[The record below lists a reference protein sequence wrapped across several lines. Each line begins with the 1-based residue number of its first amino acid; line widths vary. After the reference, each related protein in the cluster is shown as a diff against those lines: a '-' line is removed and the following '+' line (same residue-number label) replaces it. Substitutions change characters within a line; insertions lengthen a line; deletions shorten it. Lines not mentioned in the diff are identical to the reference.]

1 MNNFRNLI
9 LAGLALMAVIGCHPS
24 AKKIGTVTFSNSDST
39 AHSYLKMD
47 IELPVPD
54 KGPQGQIRRQLIEVL
69 DERLSHIGTYEA
81 ERLFPPF
88 DGDPDDQA
96 SLMAYYWEQAL
107 LQIGTA
113 SQADA
118 DERARYIRED
128 ADFTEE
134 EKQALL
140 ADYPSWS
147 FESTLKK
154 TGETE
159 RYVVFQSM
167 DYIYMGGAHGGMT
180 GEGDM
185 TFDKQS
191 GQRIRAFVD
200 PGRLEELQPLL
211 REGLLTYFS
220 ESDTHFTP
228 ADLDD
233 VLMLENGIVPLPS
246 WTPYPGEDGL
256 VFVYQQYEIAS
267 YAAGMPSFTVPYDK
281 IRPFLTE
288 EARKILAR

>member
-9 LAGLALMAVIGCHPS
+9 LAGLALAAVIACQPS
-24 AKKIGTVTFSNSDST
+24 AKTIGTETFTSSDST
-39 AHSYLKMD
+39 AHSYLKMN

-54 KGPQGQIRRQLIEVL
+54 KEVQGQIRRQLIEVL
-69 DERLSHIGTYEA
+69 DERLSHIGSYEE

-88 DGDPDDQA
+88 DGDPDDLQA
-96 SLMAYYWEQAL
+96 LMTYYRDQAL

-118 DERARYIRED
+118 DERARYIREE
-128 ADFTEE
+128 DFSEE
-134 EKQALL
+134 EKQAIL
-140 ADYPSWS
+140 ADFPAWG
-147 FESTLKK
+147 FESSLKK
-154 TGETE
+154 TGETA
-159 RYVVFQSM
+159 RYVVFQSL

-185 TFDKQS
+185 TFDKRS
-191 GQRIRAFVD
+191 GQRIRTFVE
-200 PGRLEELQPLL
+200 PGRLEALQPLL
-211 REGLLTYFS
+211 REGLLSYFT

-228 ADLDD
+228 DDLDD
-233 VLMLENGIVPLPS
+233 VLMLENGMVPLPS
-246 WTPYPGEDGL
+246 WAPYPGEDGL

>member
-9 LAGLALMAVIGCHPS
+9 LAGLALAAVIACQPS
-24 AKKIGTVTFSNSDST
+24 AKKIGTETFSSSDST
-39 AHSYLKMD
+39 AHAYLKMD

-69 DERLSHIGTYEA
+69 DERLSHIGTYET

-88 DGDPDDQA
+88 DGDPDDQ
-96 SLMAYYWEQAL
+96 QAL
-107 LQIGTA
+107 MEYYRDQALHQIGTA
-113 SQADA
+113 SQEDA
-118 DERARYIRED
+118 DERTRYIRED
-128 ADFTEE
+128 EDFTEE

-147 FESTLKK
+147 FESSLKK
-154 TGETE
+154 TRETA
-159 RYVVFQSM
+159 RYVVFQSL

-185 TFDKQS
+185 TFDKQN
-191 GQRIRAFVD
+191 GQRIHTFVD

-211 REGLLTYFS
+211 REGLLEYFT
-220 ESDTHFTP
+220 ESDSHFTP
-228 ADLDD
+228 EDLDD
-233 VLMLENGIVPLPS
+233 VLMLENSRIPLPS
-246 WTPYPGEDGL
+246 WAPYPGEDGL